1 MNCLVESKTSLI
13 YCNVLIV
20 YCNRLLVLQVIK
32 PLSVCAINNICWHG
46 FTVAFLGDML
56 RAVVASG
63 SELGKKVKGVM
74 DSGQVRQDCSQSEIF
89 SVATFC
95 CVTFS
100 WWVTT
105 SLWNWLRTIWINQNV
120 KMVFFWMAFQGL

>member
-1 MNCLVESKTSLI
+1 MRCLVESKTSLI

-20 YCNRLLVLQVIK
+20 YCNRLLLLQVIK

-74 DSGQVRQDCSQSEIF
+74 DSGQLVSDDLVVELIEDNLNKPECKNGFLLDGFPRTVVQAEK
-89 SVATFC
+89 V
-95 CVTFS
+95 
-100 WWVTT
+100 
-105 SLWNWLRTIWINQNV
+105 SLKFIS
-120 KMVFFWMAFQGL
+120 